1 MINMYGGMGG
11 MMGQGMPGMGG
22 GMPIMNQGMM
32 NPAVFKNLLD
42 VGQSTLGPN
51 GVLRIVQDLKARV
64 SSGLKEEN

>member
-1 MINMYGGMGG
+1 MMNMYQGMAG

-22 GMPIMNQGMM
+22 VPIMNQGMM

-64 SSGLKEEN
+64 SIS